1 MTNKCTVNV
10 SWRDDSLDA
19 ARAFFHTVY
28 LNSKACVIASPARE
42 MKYFNCQNLAVS

>member
-1 MTNKCTVNV
+1 MSAGEMIAWTLL
-10 SWRDDSLDA
+10 RL
-19 ARAFFHTVY
+19 FFHTVY